1 MSPRCSLVVNG
12 KPVRVATGDTPLDA
26 ALPGSVA
33 AGRDGLVQDS
43 LLQDARHHDALP
55 RLRNTSRARPRLGE
69 GPGTR
74 PGPAPSPLAVLRTVK
89 RAGTLLSA
97 TPLSGAVLEVA
108 VTVSRALEV
117 APGQAVEVTFAGLP
131 ARPYCPTQRIEGTT
145 ELNELVFH
153 LRRDGGALGPAL
165 GEAVHP
171 GHAVRIKGPAGGTPY
186 RPGPGRLVLVSA
198 ETGFAPIWAIAR
210 AARHLEI
217 NREMVLVVGAGD
229 ADDLYMRPA
238 LAWLRGTGVQQ
249 ITLAA
254 SRDRRGQ
261 SDVRHGPVTAHLPPL
276 RPSDTVHAAGPPE
289 IVRAVER
296 LCDSVGA
303 SCVALPFLPARS
315 RARSLVTP
323 GDAGAQ
329 FGL

>member
-26 ALPGSVA
+26 ALPRTVA
-33 AGRDGLVQDS
+33 AGRDGVIQDS
-43 LLQDARHHDALP
+43 MLQEALP
-55 RLRNTSRARPRLGE
+55 RLRNTSRARPRLGD
-69 GPGTR
+69 GAATR
-74 PGPAPSPLAVLRTVK
+74 PGPAPSPLAVLRTAK

-97 TPLSGAVLEVA
+97 TPLTGAVMEVV
-108 VTVSRALEV
+108 VTVSRSLDV
-117 APGQAVEVTFAGLP
+117 APGQAVEVAFAGLP
-131 ARPYCPTQRIEGTT
+131 ARPYCPTQRIDGNT

-153 LRRDGGALGPAL
+153 LRRDRGALGPAL

-186 RPGPGRLVLVSA
+186 RPGPGRLILVSA

-217 NREMVLVVGAGD
+217 GREMVVVAGATD

-249 ITLAA
+249 VTLAA

-261 SDVRHGPVTAHLPPL
+261 SDVRHGPVTAHLPTL
-276 RPSDTVHAAGPPE
+276 RGSDTVHVAGPPD

-303 SCVALPFLPARS
+303 TCAALPFLPSRS

-323 GDAGAQ
+323 GDTGAQ

>member
-1 MSPRCSLVVNG
+1 TV
-12 KPVRVATGDTPLDA
+12 TT
-26 ALPGSVA
+26 
-33 AGRDGLVQDS
+33 
-43 LLQDARHHDALP
+43 
-55 RLRNTSRARPRLGE
+55 TSI
-69 GPGTR
+69 T
-74 PGPAPSPLAVLRTVK
+74 APSPLAALRTAR

-97 TPLSGAVLEVA
+97 TPLSGAVMEVV
-108 VTVSRALEV
+108 VTVSRALDV
-117 APGQAVEVTFAGLP
+117 APGQAVEVAFAGLP
-131 ARPYCPTQRIEGTT
+131 ARPYCPTQRIDGNT

-153 LRRDGGALGPAL
+153 LRRDGGALGAAL

-186 RPGPGRLVLVSA
+186 RPGPGRLILVSA

-210 AARHLEI
+210 AARHLETG
-217 NREMVLVVGAGD
+217 REMVVVAGAND

-261 SDVRHGPVTAHLPPL
+261 ADVRHGPVTAHLPSL
-276 RPSDTVHAAGPPE
+276 RPSDSVHVAGPPE
-289 IVRAVER
+289 VVRAVER

-303 SCVALPFLPARS
+303 ACAGLAFLPSRS

-323 GDAGAQ
+323 GDTGAQ

>member
-1 MSPRCSLVVNG
+1 V
-12 KPVRVATGDTPLDA
+12 
-26 ALPGSVA
+26 
-33 AGRDGLVQDS
+33 
-43 LLQDARHHDALP
+43 
-55 RLRNTSRARPRLGE
+55 
-69 GPGTR
+69 
-74 PGPAPSPLAVLRTVK
+74 
-89 RAGTLLSA
+89 
-97 TPLSGAVLEVA
+97 EVA
-108 VTVSRALEV
+108 
-117 APGQAVEVTFAGLP
+117 FAGLP
-131 ARPYCPTQRIEGTT
+131 ARPYCPTQRIDGNT

-153 LRRDGGALGPAL
+153 LRRDRGALGPAL

-186 RPGPGRLVLVSA
+186 RPGPGRLILVAA

-210 AARHLEI
+210 AARHIETG
-217 NREMVLVVGAGD
+217 REMVMVAGAAD
-229 ADDLYMRPA
+229 AEDLYMRPA
-238 LAWLRGTGVQQ
+238 LDWLRGTGVQQ

-261 SDVRHGPVTAHLPPL
+261 ADVRHGPVTAHLPTL
-276 RPSDTVHAAGPPE
+276 RGSDTVHVAGPPD

-303 SCVALPFLPARS
+303 TCAALPFLPSRS

-323 GDAGAQ
+323 GDTGAQ

>member
-26 ALPGSVA
+26 ALPRTIA
-33 AGRDGLVQDS
+33 AGRDGVVQDS
-43 LLQDARHHDALP
+43 LLEARHPDALP
-55 RLRNTSRARPRLGE
+55 RLRNTSRARPRLGD
-69 GPGTR
+69 GAATR
-74 PGPAPSPLAVLRTVK
+74 PGPAPSPLAVLRTAK

-97 TPLSGAVLEVA
+97 TPLSGAVIEVV

-117 APGQAVEVTFAGLP
+117 APGQAVEVAFAGLP
-131 ARPYCPTQRIEGTT
+131 ARPYCPTQRIDGNT

-153 LRRDGGALGPAL
+153 LRRDTGALGPAL
-165 GEAVHP
+165 GEAVQP

-186 RPGPGRLVLVSA
+186 RPGPGRLILVSA

-210 AARHLEI
+210 AARHLETG
-217 NREMVLVVGAGD
+217 REMVVVAGAAD
-229 ADDLYMRPA
+229 ADDLYMRPG
-238 LAWLRGTGVQQ
+238 LDWLRGTGVPQ

-254 SRDRRGQ
+254 SRERRGRA
-261 SDVRHGPVTAHLPPL
+261 DVRHGPVTAHLPTL
-276 RPSDTVHAAGPPE
+276 RGSDIVHVAGPPD

-303 SCVALPFLPARS
+303 TCAALPFLPSRS

-323 GDAGAQ
+323 GDTGAQ

>member
-26 ALPGSVA
+26 ALPRNVA
-33 AGRDGLVQDS
+33 AGRDGVIQDS
-43 LLQDARHHDALP
+43 VLQEVLP

-69 GPGTR
+69 GVATR
-74 PGPAPSPLAVLRTVK
+74 PGPAPSALAVLRTAK

-97 TPLSGAVLEVA
+97 TPLSGAVMEVV
-108 VTVSRALEV
+108 VTVSRTLDV
-117 APGQAVEVTFAGLP
+117 APGQAVEVAFAGLP
-131 ARPYCPTQRIEGTT
+131 ARPYCPTQRIAGNT

-153 LRRDGGALGPAL
+153 LRRDRGALGPAL

-210 AARHLEI
+210 AARHIETG
-217 NREMVLVVGAGD
+217 REMVVVAGAAD

-238 LAWLRGTGVQQ
+238 LDWLRGTGVQQ
-249 ITLAA
+249 VTLAA

-261 SDVRHGPVTAHLPPL
+261 ADVRHGPVTAHLPTL
-276 RPSDTVHAAGPPE
+276 RGSDTVHVAGPPE
-289 IVRAVER
+289 IVRAIER

-303 SCVALPFLPARS
+303 SCAALPFLPSRS

-323 GDAGAQ
+323 GDTGAQ

>member
-26 ALPGSVA
+26 ALPRNVA
-33 AGRDGLVQDS
+33 AGRDGVIQDS
-43 LLQDARHHDALP
+43 VLQEVLP

-69 GPGTR
+69 GVATR
-74 PGPAPSPLAVLRTVK
+74 PGPAPSALAVLRTAK

-97 TPLSGAVLEVA
+97 TPLSGAVMEVV
-108 VTVSRALEV
+108 VTVSRTLDV
-117 APGQAVEVTFAGLP
+117 APGQAVEVAFAGLP
-131 ARPYCPTQRIEGTT
+131 ARPYCPTQRIAGNT

-153 LRRDGGALGPAL
+153 LRRDRGALGPAL

-210 AARHLEI
+210 AARHIETG
-217 NREMVLVVGAGD
+217 REMVVVAGAAD

-238 LAWLRGTGVQQ
+238 LDWLRGTGVQQ
-249 ITLAA
+249 VTMAA

-261 SDVRHGPVTAHLPPL
+261 ADVRHGPVTAHLPTL
-276 RPSDTVHAAGPPE
+276 RGSDTVHVAGPPE

-303 SCVALPFLPARS
+303 SCAALPFLPARS

-323 GDAGAQ
+323 GDTGAQ